1 MTRLNGK
8 AFVLWILAAVLCVTA
23 CGPAYASAGE
33 RVLVRVSEADDAEI
47 TWIENVCRMDDGF
60 CVICQGS
67 ETSIL
72 RYTDLQGEPET
83 FVFQPDGSEEYIPSG
98 KPETE
103 PAEEPGE
110 EDDEEEDDGFLLTA
124 ESRSTEEHIG
134 SEPEEPYGDIAI
146 GDARGWFSL
155 NNKLYVLQTVELS
168 GEDWIKVKSIRIMH
182 VRLEDGTA
190 ILEESG
196 LPELDPEYAVQTAE
210 NYEFFCGLDKMF
222 TAGDRLI
229 GLDTGGMRPRLL
241 MFDLT
246 DGSCR
251 VADLYNSTDLA
262 AGPDGSVLIN
272 RCNAGLGGIDAEICR
287 LDPESGK
294 EELLAEIKGAGSY
307 EISPCYDPEKDILY
321 YVDKG
326 ELWKMQPSEPDKAEA
341 LNECQASGSNA
352 MLLADGTILLWSGQS
367 VTLPGTDTAQRDAI
381 TLRICD
387 STYNS
392 AVNEAVFAMENGRD
406 DISVV
411 LQSKGNAGSDLLKAM
426 MTRDAYTDVYIL
438 PYDASDFRA
447 LRRRQ
452 YLADLGG
459 NREIAEATG
468 RLYPFVRDAVKQD
481 GKIIAVPVG
490 LTGDGISIN
499 LHAWEKLGRTE
510 AELPGT
516 WDQFLDWLDMLPES
530 LKGTDVTVA
539 GTTADR
545 QGFRAV
551 LIGYLVEMYQI
562 RMEKEGGDYSFNTP
576 MLRGLLRR
584 IADLDYEA
592 LCPETVSETATE
604 VKESLLDVDGFK
616 GITGAGRNVPL
627 ALAFEEGETPIIPVS
642 LFAAFVNPYSEHQ
655 EEAKEF
661 LALVLK
667 KLNHAG
673 EYSLF
678 ADRTEP
684 VRSQFATDPENTVET
699 IGKIRTMLETAEGE
713 DRELLEE
720 ALRREE
726 RTLEDIERSLWVIS
740 AEDIGQY
747 RKSQEHFAILD
758 SYFIRDLVGTGEDRE
773 AVEAFM
779 LLFYGDENGEI
790 NPEKAL
796 EIIDKQLRMKRLEG
810 N

>member
-1 MTRLNGK
+1 MMKLNGK
-8 AFVLWILAAVLCVTA
+8 PFILWILAAVLCVTA

-33 RVLVRVSEADDAEI
+33 RVLVRVSEADDAEF

-60 CVICQGS
+60 CVICEGA

-83 FVFQPDGSEEYIPSG
+83 FVFRPDGSEEYIPSG
-98 KPETE
+98 EPESE
-103 PAEEPGE
+103 PAEEAGE
-110 EDDEEEDDGFLLTA
+110 EDDEDEDDGFFVTTG
-124 ESRSTEEHIG
+124 SRKTEERTG
-134 SEPEEPYGDIAI
+134 SEPEEEQGDIAI
-146 GDARGWFSL
+146 GDVRSWFSL
-155 NNKLYVLQTVELS
+155 NNELYALQTVEIN
-168 GEDWIKVKSIRIMH
+168 GENWIRVKSIRIMH

-196 LPELDPEYAVQTAE
+196 LPELDPENVVEKAE
-210 NYEFFCGLDKMF
+210 NFENFSGLQKLF
-222 TAGDRLI
+222 TAGDKLI
-229 GLDTGGMRPRLL
+229 GLSTSGMRPQLVI
-241 MFDLT
+241 FDLT

-251 VADLYNSTDLA
+251 VADLYNSADLA

-272 RCNAGLGGIDAEICR
+272 RCNEGPGGIDAEICR

-294 EELLAEIKGAGSY
+294 EELLAEIKGAGNY
-307 EISPCYDPEKDILY
+307 EISPCYDPEKDTLY

-326 ELWKMQPSEPDKAEA
+326 QLWKMQRSEPDKAEA
-341 LNECQASGSNA
+341 LNECRETGSNA
-352 MLLADGTILLWSGQS
+352 MLLKDGFILLWSGQS
-367 VTLPGTDTAQRDAI
+367 VTLMNTNAARQAGI

-406 DISVV
+406 DVSVV

-438 PYDASDFRA
+438 SYDASDFRA
-447 LRRRQ
+447 LRNRR
-452 YLADLGG
+452 YPADLGG

-468 RLYPFVRDAVKQD
+468 RLYPFVKDAVEQD
-481 GKIIAVPVG
+481 GKIIAVPAG

-499 LHAWEKLGRTE
+499 LHAWKKLGRTE
-510 AELPGT
+510 EELPGT
-516 WDQFLDWLDMLPES
+516 WDQFLDWLETLPES
-530 LKGTDVTVA
+530 LEGTDVTVA
-539 GTTADR
+539 RSTIDR
-545 QGFRAV
+545 LEVRAV

-592 LCPETVSETATE
+592 LCPETAGETAAADT
-604 VKESLLDVDGFK
+604 ESLLDFDGFR
-616 GITGAGRNVPL
+616 GIEGAGQKVPL
-627 ALAFEEGETPIIPVS
+627 ALAFEDGEAPIVPVS
-642 LFAAFVNPYSEHQ
+642 LFAGFVNPYSEHQ

-667 KLNHAG
+667 KLNHTG
-673 EYSLF
+673 QYSLF

-684 VRSQFATDPENTVET
+684 VRSQIEVDPESTAEL
-699 IGKIRTMLETAEGE
+699 IGKIRTKLETAEGE
-713 DRELLEE
+713 DKELLEE
-720 ALRREE
+720 ALLREQK
-726 RTLEDIERSLWVIS
+726 TLEDTERSMWLIS

-779 LLFYGDENGEI
+779 LLFYGDENGVI